1 MAIRLKTVLKR
12 LNKMMYMGTDEKKI
26 LKRVQREC
34 QAILSVTDGVIFK
47 TESAK
52 AYLEIQTNATYN

>member
-12 LNKMMYMGTDEKKI
+12 LNKMMYMGTDEKKKI

-34 QAILSVTDGVIFK
+34 QAILSVDTDMVLFSRLKVQKPI
-47 TESAK
+47 
-52 AYLEIQTNATYN
+52 

>member
-12 LNKMMYMGTDEKKI
+12 LNKMMYMGTDAKKI

-34 QAILSVTDGVIFK
+34 QAILSVDTDMVLFSRLKVQKPI
-47 TESAK
+47 
-52 AYLEIQTNATYN
+52 